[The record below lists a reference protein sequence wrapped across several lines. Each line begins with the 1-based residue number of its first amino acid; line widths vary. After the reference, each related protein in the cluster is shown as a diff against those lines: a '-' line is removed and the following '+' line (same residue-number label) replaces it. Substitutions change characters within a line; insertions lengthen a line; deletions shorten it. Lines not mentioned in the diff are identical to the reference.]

1 MAEESAS
8 EHVEFEVRG
17 DFGQSDQFVRN
28 SPASLEGPPEA
39 WQFAREVIDHGCFV
53 LRTVNQL
60 REDRRVRDAVT
71 SALLRRAL
79 ITAEGVHQLIA
90 HGLEEPAAQVLR
102 TLLEIRVYLR
112 LITQDPSD
120 RMAKRLAAFHYSAG
134 QRYGTSL
141 LRDRDTRLKIE
152 EKTGESDW
160 IKAQAKA
167 LKEFFES
174 AAFDEVREDV
184 RGSQHW
190 HGYPNTEEAYRAA
203 GAIDD
208 YRRIYTLYS
217 PFVHAN
223 NIDFDFAGFEGESP
237 ALKSLPQRDP
247 RRTLSLLGGAVL
259 MLLDVIELFV
269 EDRGYAGYPRSI
281 RVRLVGTDHW
291 EQVSPVAVLQ
301 FQAAAVFGPWI
312 GMDDPPVVSDEPNV

>member
-1 MAEESAS
+1 MSEDFVS
-8 EHVEFEVRG
+8 EHAEFEVRG
-17 DFGQSDQFVRN
+17 DIGQADQFMRN

-39 WQFAREVIDHGCFV
+39 WRFARKVIDHGCFV

-79 ITAEGVHQLIA
+79 ITAEGVHQLVA
-90 HGLEEPAAQVLR
+90 HGLEEPAAQLLR
-102 TLLEIRVYLR
+102 TLLEISVYLK

-141 LRDRDTRLKIE
+141 LRDRDTRLKI
-152 EKTGESDW
+152 GEHPGEIDW

-174 AAFDEVREDV
+174 EAFDEVRDDV

-190 HGYPNTEEAYRAA
+190 HGFPNAEEAYRAA
-203 GAIDD
+203 GAVDD

-223 NIDFDFAGFEGESP
+223 NIDFDFAGFEGGNP
-237 ALKSLPQRDP
+237 ALKPLPQRDP
-247 RRTLSLLGGAVL
+247 RRTLSFLGGSIL
-259 MLLDVIELFV
+259 MLLDVVVLFV
-269 EDRGYAGYPRSI
+269 EDRGYAGYPRS
-281 RVRLVGTDHW
+281 VQVQLVGTDHT
-291 EQVSPVAVLQ
+291 EQVSPAAVLQ

-312 GMDDPPVVSDEPNV
+312 GVDNPPVVSDEPNA